1 VHLQARVLAD
11 ERPRGA
17 RVVEVDVAQE
27 QVPEVAQRQ
36 PPLRQAVL
44 ERGDG
49 GRRAAVEEREPVLR
63 VEQVAADDALGAE
76 MVEID

>member
-1 VHLQARVLAD
+1 VHLKARVLPD
-11 ERPRGA
+11 KRPRGA

-27 QVPEVAQRQ
+27 QVPEVAQR
-36 PPLRQAVL
+36 PPALRQALL